1 MIELLKDI
9 GRGLC
14 LIGVAC
20 VIAFVLVIL
29 VSLNLCHPPNTVT
42 PITVAIAIA
51 NITTVLTF
59 ALCIGKHI

>member
-20 VIAFVLVIL
+20 VIAFVLVVL
-29 VSLNLCHPPNTVT
+29 VFLNLCYPPIAMTL
-42 PITVAIAIA
+42 ITVAVSIADI
-51 NITTVLTF
+51 IMVLTF
-59 ALCIGKHI
+59 ALCIGRRI